1 MYGLARGPI
10 TLIGAAGAGVLLW
23 LASRTDHESLGG
35 YWAML
40 GLIAAA
46 GLALA
51 LSQLLGG
58 WTKWGWPRVS
68 VSVFLLGFLPALVVG
83 GLVLLHAQPQ
93 GTDAWG
99 RGWAGGLG
107 ADGLADDLTSVV
119 PAIAL
124 GLGLL
129 FGFIFDTT
137 GLRVRQEVIREP
149 EEVPAPAYVAPT
161 TTTTTTVDTAA
172 DEPVTAE
179 RPVATTEAPVVDRDL
194 DAVDDRTEAY
204 AGAATEPIT
213 PPAEEPETPRRD
225 TTS

>member
-23 LASRTDHESLGG
+23 LASRTDHDSLGG

-40 GLIAAA
+40 GLTAAA

-107 ADGLADDLTSVV
+107 ADSLADDLTSVV

-129 FGFIFDTT
+129 FGFTFDTT
-137 GLRVRQEVIREP
+137 GPRGRREVIREP
-149 EEVPAPAYVAPT
+149 EQVPAPAPAYVAP
-161 TTTTTTVDTAA
+161 TTTTVDTAA
-172 DEPVTAE
+172 DEPVMAE
-179 RPVATTEAPVVDRDL
+179 RPVATTEAPVVDRDV

-213 PPAEEPETPRRD
+213 PPAEEPEPPRRD
-225 TTS
+225 STS